1 MTGAGRFRFR
11 RRMAVVATLV
21 AGLAIALVVVSRHDG
36 GAAKRPTLAQLAATN
51 YRTLTRHES
60 RILLH
65 FAKNEHA
72 CLSAR
77 GLSLSVPVA
86 SRTRITMSAPGYKA
100 FDLARAM
107 MGCDQQVGP
116 PPAKSSLQARP
127 NEILVYLPKRCLMN
141 PHELPQA

>member
-1 MTGAGRFRFR
+1 MTGAGKFCFR

-21 AGLAIALVVVSRHDG
+21 AGLSIALVVVWRHDG
-36 GAAKRPTLAQLAATN
+36 VATKRPTLAQLASTN

-60 RILLH
+60 RILFQ
-65 FAKNEHA
+65 FAKNEYA

-86 SRTRITMSAPGYKA
+86 SRTRITISARGYEA
-100 FDLARAM
+100 LALVRAM
-107 MGCDQQVGP
+107 MSCDEQVGP